1 MRSTEEWVETQ
12 MDPGLSPLR
21 QQMHLDRR
29 INLLSDLLVK
39 MDMATMAHSLE
50 ARSPL
55 LDQELAE
62 FAAGISDAE
71 LLRGGQTKSF
81 LRNAYADELPPAVL
95 AAPKRGFEA
104 PVARWLAQEMR
115 ELLHD
120 SLASGARTEQFVSR
134 RFLRDLLADRLA
146 GDRNMPM
153 LKYTLLVLELWLR
166 EQEN

>member
-1 MRSTEEWVETQ
+1 PTEEWVKAQ
-12 MDPGLSPLR
+12 MESGLSPLR
-21 QQMHLDRR
+21 QQMHLDQR

-39 MDMATMAHSLE
+39 IDMATMAHSLE

-55 LDQELAE
+55 LDHELAE
-62 FAAGISDAE
+62 FAAGIPDAE

-81 LRNAYADELPPAVL
+81 LRNAYADELPTAVL
-95 AAPKRGFEA
+95 ATPKRGFEA
-104 PVARWLAQEMR
+104 PVARWLAEDWR

-120 SLASGARTEQFVSR
+120 SLAPGARSEQFVSR
-134 RFLRDLLADRLA
+134 QFLQDLLADRLA